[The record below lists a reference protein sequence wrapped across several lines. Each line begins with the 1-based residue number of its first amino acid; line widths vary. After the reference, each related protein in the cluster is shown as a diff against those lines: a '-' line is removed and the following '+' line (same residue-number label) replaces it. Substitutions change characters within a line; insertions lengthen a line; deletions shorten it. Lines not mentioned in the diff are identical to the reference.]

1 MRYVYEIIKGIF
13 IKNNNK
19 IMELGEGWLEIGVV
33 LLIKDLLKYMLYM

>member
-13 IKNNNK
+13 IKNNYK
-19 IMELGEGWLEIGVV
+19 IMELGEGWLEIVV